1 MQVSKDSLCW
11 ELTLDILPH
20 THTYIYFMFLV
31 QSYMHQTN
39 GLSHSYI
46 DHYGM
51 VLQEIGSILPLTATQ
66 FVTLYKLLSFSV
78 KWK

>member
-1 MQVSKDSLCW
+1 
-11 ELTLDILPH
+11 
-20 THTYIYFMFLV
+20 MFLF
-31 QSYMHQTN
+31 QYYIHQTN
-39 GLSHSYI
+39 GLSHTYI

-51 VLQEIGSILPLTATQ
+51 VVKEIGSILPLTATR